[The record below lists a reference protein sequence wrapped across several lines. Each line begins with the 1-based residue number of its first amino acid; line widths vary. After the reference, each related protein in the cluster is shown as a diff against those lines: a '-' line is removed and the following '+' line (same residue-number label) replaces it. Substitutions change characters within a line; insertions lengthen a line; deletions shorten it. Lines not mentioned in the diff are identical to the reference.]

1 MTSNPPGACYG
12 QPNNKTSCS
21 NPSSIMIGDLTTT
34 MPPPVQAPPLI
45 SRRALALFG
54 TIAVL
59 WTVLAWFAIEQ
70 QLLAARCNVRLR

>member
-1 MTSNPPGACYG
+1 
-12 QPNNKTSCS
+12 
-21 NPSSIMIGDLTTT
+21 MIGDLTTT

-70 QLLAARCNVRLR
+70 QLQDRTMALVAQQTKDIQQAVVVISDNVDRVYNRLQ

>member
-1 MTSNPPGACYG
+1 
-12 QPNNKTSCS
+12 
-21 NPSSIMIGDLTTT
+21 MIGDLTTT

-70 QLLAARCNVRLR
+70 QLQDRTMA